1 MLVHVEFTLKFNDY
15 LDAQRLHA
23 TRGWWPRFDQFMG
36 RMGFPFWG
44 VLLLIFAYLIHGP
57 GVSWLPVLFM
67 SACAVF
73 LLLYPF
79 YIRFKFK
86 RCYTRTRMDTGDCTI
101 EFGEACIR
109 TEGSGTKGEINWS
122 TVRSFSENDKV
133 FLLYLAPAKFI
144 VIPKRACTESELA
157 ELRAQFQTNVKPAS
171 A

>member
-79 YIRFKFK
+79 YIRFKLK
-86 RCYTRTRMDTGDCTI
+86 RCYT
-101 EFGEACIR
+101 R